1 MEKTNIVNM
10 DQPMTLFGSKTPK
23 TVIYKSESHKLHQ
36 AFTVKPGEIIVQG
49 VPVSLTEEGQ
59 IKVYADGEVFLGI
72 AVTDNV
78 NPAYQGQRDFPVE
91 VTVMVEGYALCN
103 WVSNAEEVKCGYVK
117 PSGELLNSR
126 FVKADPAQAE
136 THFIAITPAD
146 EVNELIQVLIR

>member
-10 DQPMTLFGSKTPK
+10 AQPMTLFGSKTPK

-36 AFTVKPGEIIVQG
+36 AFTVKQGEIIVQG

-78 NPAYQGQRDFPVE
+78 NPAYQGQRNFPVE

-103 WVSNAEEVKCGYVK
+103 WVSKAEVKCGYVK

-126 FVKADPAQAE
+126 FVKADHADAE

-146 EVNELIQVLIR
+146 EANELIQVLIR

>member
-23 TVIYKSESHKLHQ
+23 TVIYKSESYKLHQ
-36 AFTVKPGEIIVQG
+36 AFTVKQGEIIVQG

-78 NPAYQGQRDFPVE
+78 NPAYQGQRNFPVE

-103 WVSNAEEVKCGYVK
+103 WVSNAEVKCGYVK
-117 PSGELLNSR
+117 PSGELLNSH
-126 FVKADPAQAE
+126 FVKADHADAE

-146 EVNELIQVLIR
+146 EANELIQVLIR